1 MTANPFQKATK
12 SQLKARVA
20 LDGPSGA
27 GKTWTALEWA
37 GVLAGGGQVAVVDT
51 EHGSASLYADTF
63 DFDVLTWAPPYD
75 PGRLADTIR
84 TAQKNGYQVLVI
96 DSLSHF
102 WEGEGGTRDIVDAA
116 AERAKGNTFAG
127 WKVGTPALRNLIDT
141 MLAADLH
148 VIATMRSKMEYVL
161 ETDGRGKQ
169 VPKKVGMAPVMR
181 AGVEYEFTLVGD
193 LDLEHRIVITKSRCS
208 ALADT
213 VVQPG
218 RAAEAAEA
226 FMGWLNEG
234 EPAEP
239 AAEFPADAL
248 AAFGRLPAE
257 AAAKIAGWAKVEDL
271 ADAPPAIWERLVGMI
286 ARATEAAEAPFDDPD
301 GGPSSGGGGAPT
313 GDGGAPSPGGVE
325 ASPADQTSPVPT
337 AGEGEHVT
345 DNITP
350 RPEHA
355 DPLAGET
362 GGNGADTRETTGGVK
377 DTAPPVEPAAAVGD
391 HCFTC
396 DGSGVTGDGTG
407 PCPACDR
414 WDDRTR
420 KKVHAVAG
428 KLWPK
433 GQGEEPAAYDTRVR
447 SKLNQILVARG
458 HQPVETRRNVS
469 RAQGADLEET
479 LDLIADGHVELIL
492 NARGK
497 PTIRPRAGTTKGH
510 AA

>member
-1 MTANPFQKATK
+1 MTTNPFQKATK

-37 GVLAGGGQVAVVDT
+37 GVLAAGGTVAVVDT

-75 PGRLADTIR
+75 PGKLADTIR
-84 TAQKNGYQVLVI
+84 AAQKAGYSVLVI

-141 MLAADLH
+141 MLASDLH

-161 ETDGRGKQ
+161 ETDGRGRQ

-234 EPAEP
+234 EAPP
-239 AAEFPADAL
+239 PRDEFPAAAL
-248 AAFGRLPAE
+248 AAFERLPAD
-257 AAAKIAGWAKVEDL
+257 AAAKISGWAHVEDL
-271 ADAPPAIWERLVGMI
+271 ADAPPAIWDRLVGMI
-286 ARATEAAEAPFDDPD
+286 ERATEAAEAPFDDDDPGDGPD
-301 GGPSSGGGGAPT
+301 RSGGGGAPT
-313 GDGGAPSPGGVE
+313 GDGGGPSPGVSA
-325 ASPADQTSPVPT
+325 ASPADQTSSVPM
-337 AGEGEHVT
+337 ADGEGSAT
-345 DNITP
+345 ASTP
-350 RPEHA
+350 QPEHA
-355 DPLAGET
+355 NPLAGET
-362 GGNGADTRETTGGVK
+362 GDADEGAGETAGSVE
-377 DTAPPVEPAAAVGD
+377 DTAPPVDPAD
-391 HCFTC
+391 T
-396 DGSGVTGDGTG
+396 
-407 PCPACDR
+407 

-420 KKVHAVAG
+420 RKVHALAG

-433 GQGEEPAAYDTRVR
+433 GDAEENVAYQDRVR
-447 SKLNQILVARG
+447 QKLNQVLIARG
-458 HQPVETRRNVS
+458 HQPVESRRYVS

-492 NARGK
+492 NAREK